1 MVALEFND
9 IVLAVIM
16 ALVFALCIFALRR
29 VRATFISMRTAI
41 VLMVA
46 GVLVAIYLWYNRHM
60 VGPADWSQMLLVVG
74 LIIVTTMYAVSAFR
88 QAHASI
94 KMAEEMREQRYD
106 GARPVVDIQRKEEL
120 DTRIREALAAESRET
135 SYGLHC
141 VLRNIGLG
149 PALDVCSFIQTPGG
163 ERKRWEFGTLPTEGE
178 TERERLSL
186 LQSNNNQWE
195 LVAYYRDV
203 YGRAFKSS
211 REVNIDEL
219 DNTKWNVGPL
229 RVRLIKE
236 EELP

>member
-1 MVALEFND
+1 MTTMT
-9 IVLAVIM
+9 IVLI
-16 ALVFALCIFALRR
+16 
-29 VRATFISMRTAI
+29 
-41 VLMVA
+41 
-46 GVLVAIYLWYNRHM
+46 VAIGIAITLYSVTLREVIKKGYSSKRIARLLLPLGLIFITYLSYH
-60 VGPADWSQMLLVVG
+60 VFEIQPADWAQIMLMLSLVS
-74 LIIVTTMYAVSAFR
+74 VTGIYAYFTF
-88 QAHASI
+88 

-106 GARPVVDIQRKEEL
+106 AARPVVDIQRKEEL
-120 DTRIREALAAESRET
+120 DTRISEALAAESREP

-211 REVNIDEL
+211 REISIDKL

-229 RVRLIKE
+229 RVHLIKE